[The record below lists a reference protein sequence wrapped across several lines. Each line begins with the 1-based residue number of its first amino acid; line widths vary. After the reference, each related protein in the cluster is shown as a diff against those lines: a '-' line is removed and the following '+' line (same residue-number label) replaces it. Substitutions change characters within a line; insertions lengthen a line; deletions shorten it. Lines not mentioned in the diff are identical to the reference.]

1 MIHSELVIQLEYSR
15 NGGRDKL
22 DCNVVIFYV
31 LNENSHVLSS
41 FSDNNALLNANYL
54 KSIFLPVYCTETL
67 SSSDWSLCVW
77 WKPLPCKQ
85 HREH

>member
-1 MIHSELVIQLEYSR
+1 MRMINSELVIQLEYSR

-41 FSDNNALLNANYL
+41 FSDNNA
-54 KSIFLPVYCTETL
+54 
-67 SSSDWSLCVW
+67 
-77 WKPLPCKQ
+77 
-85 HREH
+85 H